1 MIKSKTGLA
10 LIVALSLI
18 GCSNT
23 GEGIKE
29 DVQAG
34 SKNASEAA
42 RDVGQSASEQ
52 SRDLSAATMLTP
64 KIKTAIT
71 ADKLLNDS
79 MNRID
84 VDSTSE
90 EIILSGYVTSTTLK
104 ILASEITQ
112 QVLNENNA
120 KQKIINNLSVRS

>member
-10 LIVALSLI
+10 LIVAFSLI

-34 SKNASEAA
+34 SENASEAA

-71 ADKLLNDS
+71 ADKLLNES

-90 EIILSGYVTSTTLK
+90 EIILSAYVTSTTLK